1 MIGVAKAI
9 NSFLPTEQQ
18 ANFVPPSD
26 QFITLTIGQL
36 EDLIKEAIQPLQD
49 EISDLKATV
58 ASQGEKI
65 ATMETI
71 ELQDVDRLALDIAYD
86 RQRLSKLENKEPG
99 PTNED
104 RAEKLKAYLT
114 VKKDA
119 GQRPEIS
126 FTEARTYLEVS
137 RSQFSQLISKLDPRD
152 FVIST
157 HPLNYKAKMIGLARK
172 M

>member
-1 MIGVAKAI
+1 
-9 NSFLPTEQQ
+9 
-18 ANFVPPSD
+18 
-26 QFITLTIGQL
+26 
-36 EDLIKEAIQPLQD
+36 
-49 EISDLKATV
+49 
-58 ASQGEKI
+58 
-65 ATMETI
+65 METI

>member
-1 MIGVAKAI
+1 MQEPFILADAVHA
-9 NSFLPTEQQ
+9 
-18 ANFVPPSD
+18 D
-26 QFITLTIGQL
+26 QLIALTYGQL
-36 EDLIKEAIQPLQD
+36 QDLIKEAIQPLQD
-49 EISDLKATV
+49 RIESLEATV
-58 ASQGEKI
+58 GAKL
-65 ATMETI
+65 AALETT

-86 RQRLSKLENKEPG
+86 RQRLAKLEHTEPG

-114 VKKDA
+114 AKKDA

-152 FVIST
+152 FVISP